1 MKTLRAKGYSVALVG
16 TLLWSATAVFIRYL
30 NQEYQIPALILAF
43 WRDLFT
49 AGIVML
55 AVTILK
61 PALLR
66 IQRSTLLF
74 LTGYGALLAVF
85 NCLWTFSVFLNGA
98 AISTVLAYSSA
109 AFTAIFGWLLWRE
122 YFRLP
127 KIIAIGFSVI
137 GCVLVSGAHQ
147 AQHWNSNPIGILTGL
162 LSGIAFAGYTLFGRY
177 ASTKN
182 IPTPTVLGYTFL
194 IASLFLLGAN
204 LLFPIHWV
212 GSRNLFWLGNQWE
225 GWLVLFLLALIPT
238 IGGYGLYT
246 YSLNFLP
253 ASVAN
258 LIATLE
264 PSFTALQS
272 YVLLGERFTFDQ
284 ILGSILILSGVILL
298 RVYDLQQIYVEK
310 RMANEIS
317 TSKTPAIRN

>member
-1 MKTLRAKGYSVALVG
+1 LKTPRSKGYSIALVG

-30 NQEYQIPALILAF
+30 SQEYQIPALILAF

-49 AGIVML
+49 AGIVLL

-61 PALLR
+61 PALLQ

-85 NCLWTFSVFLNGA
+85 NCLWTYSVFLNGA

-109 AFTAIFGWLLWRE
+109 AFTAIFGWLIWRE
-122 YFRLP
+122 DLRLP
-127 KIIAIGFSVI
+127 KIIAICFSVI
-137 GCVLVSGAHQ
+137 GCILVSGAHQ
-147 AQHWNSNPIGILTGL
+147 VQHWNSNPVGILTGL
-162 LSGIAFAGYTLFGRY
+162 LSGVAFAGYTLFGRF
-177 ASTKN
+177 ASKKD

-194 IASLFLLGAN
+194 IAAIFLLGTN
-204 LLFPIHWV
+204 LLFPINWV
-212 GSRNLFWLGNQWE
+212 GSRNLLWLGNQWD
-225 GWLVLFLLALIPT
+225 GWTVLFLLALIPT

-246 YSLNFLP
+246 YSLNYLP

-284 ILGSILILSGVILL
+284 VLGSLLILSGVILL
-298 RVYDLQQIYVEK
+298 RINDIQQIHTEK
-310 RMANEIS
+310 RRANEIS
-317 TSKTPAIRN
+317 STQTPAIRN